1 MEKFIQDQA
10 ILLRKFPINESD
22 LLLVLFCK
30 QNGKIL
36 AKAKGA
42 KKLNSKF
49 KGKLETFNI
58 INIELYNSGRSYTL
72 TEAKNISIG
81 PNGQDLTAFQ
91 NSQHVCRILNS
102 LLPDQNPTPN
112 LFSLT
117 KDIQSII
124 QSKTSLLLFLIKF
137 LYIEGYIKK
146 TQPPTDIPPNTFIGF
161 YIDENGEIKATTN
174 STLPESSYIP
184 SQVVKILNFYI
195 QNPTTNCTKL
205 KLQQDQI
212 NQALSSIERI
222 FQNALNTNL
231 RLNYSHS

>member
-1 MEKFIQDQA
+1 MEKFITDQA

-30 QNGKIL
+30 ENGKIL

-49 KGKLETFNI
+49 KGKLEIFNI

-72 TEAKNISIG
+72 TEAKNISTG
-81 PNGQDLTAFQ
+81 PDGQDLTAFQ
-91 NSQHVCRILNS
+91 NSQHICRILNS

-112 LFSLT
+112 LFNLT
-117 KDIQSII
+117 QDIQTII
-124 QSKTSLLLFLIKF
+124 QSESSLLLFLIKF
-137 LYIEGYIKK
+137 LYLEGYIKK
-146 TQPPTDIPPNTFIGF
+146 TQPPTEVPPNTFIGF

-174 STLPESSYIP
+174 STLPESSYIAP
-184 SQVVKILNFYI
+184 QVVKILNFYI
-195 QNPTTNCTKL
+195 QNPTKNCTKL
-205 KLQQDQI
+205 KLQKEHISQSLQ
-212 NQALSSIERI
+212 SIERI

-231 RLNYSHS
+231 RLNYSYS